1 MNDQQLIERITLNP
15 QILDAQ
21 PVIRGVQVLVEQ
33 ILGMLATGKTFQSI
47 MEQHPGLEQEDIQ
60 ACLVYARQL
69 VQREQAKR
77 WQPRSLDDLQSAIP
91 QILEQAPYIKLLVLF
106 GSRARG
112 DHNEKSDWDFAFL
125 CDEELRKHYEKGGW
139 DAYRTWRI
147 LQDAYHL
154 GDDQIDV
161 VDLKG
166 CSDILAHSIARDGK
180 VLYEQATGEF
190 NRFRQ
195 NSLMSKKRLKIF
207 EQKQRDQNT
216 RSPQGSEIVKEFS
229 PASIGNKLARMAI
242 RVQPILFG

>member
-1 MNDQQLIERITLNP
+1 MSEQEILERITLNP
-15 QILDAQ
+15 EILNGQ

-33 ILGMLATGKTFQSI
+33 ILGMLATGKTFQSV

-69 VQREQAKR
+69 VQRERVTQ
-77 WQPRSLDDLQSAIP
+77 WQPRSLEDLQSALP
-91 QILEQAPYIKLLVLF
+91 QVLEQAPYIKLLLLF

-125 CDEELRKHYEKGGW
+125 CDEELRKQHEKGGW
-139 DAYRTWRI
+139 DAYRMWGI
-147 LQDAYHL
+147 LQDVYHL

-161 VDLKG
+161 VDLKK

-180 VLYEQATGEF
+180 VLYEQAAGEF

-195 NSLMSKKRLKIF
+195 NSLMSKEQLKVF
-207 EQKQRDQNT
+207 EQKQSDKIHEALKDLK
-216 RSPQGSEIVKEFS
+216 S
-229 PASIGNKLARMAI
+229 
-242 RVQPILFG
+242 